1 MMTQEEYVRDAIGLL
16 SQLIATPST
25 SRNEKDAADIMEKAL
40 RNYGFTPHREANN
53 VWVISPH
60 FDEQKPTLLLNAHI
74 DTVKP
79 VDSWRRDP
87 FAPTI
92 EGDTLYGLGSN
103 DCGGGLC
110 SLLQTF
116 RMLTEKTQNYN
127 LIYLASAEEEV
138 SGKDGIS
145 RALPLLPKIDL
156 AIVGEPTGM
165 QPAVAEKGLMVLD
178 VIAHGKSGHA
188 ARNEGVNA
196 IYEALDDM
204 RWIRDYKFEKVSP
217 FLGSTK
223 MTLTVVN
230 AGTQHNV
237 IPDTCTMLVD
247 IRTNEFYD
255 NEELYHFICQHL
267 KSEVKAHSFRLK
279 SSRIDPEHPLYKVC
293 RFVERKIKYA
303 DKSNNFNLAE
313 KFIELTRPPYGLFQS
328 YAGMGMLAFAMRP
341 YVNKIF
347 DLNGKPREVQHM
359 VEDVVEVFKSWEDG
373 KISQKVT
380 FRFETPEEGKISKAF
395 IRVFNLTR
403 FKDISEI
410 SSLKNARWVMT
421 HSFVPEKKYPLW
433 SLKFVS
439 DDVAKPEVKKLVENI
454 NTICV
459 EVGSSNPNLLS
470 ETADGIKLYEFEL
483 KNLINDADN
492 FRKGFLAFLQTEE
505 SVKLNESEFDD
516 AVHYI
521 STHQQA
527 EVGTWNESEVL
538 NALLKWRVSTMPS
551 VPPTPH
557 DHPLPPVPPVTP
569 PPTPFAGQKRQKA
582 LDKVDQI
589 SDVYQAK
596 NLLHRIVDLGYE
608 TILDTILNN

>member
-40 RNYGFTPHREANN
+40 HNYGFTPHREANN
-53 VWVISPH
+53 VWVIAPH

-79 VDSWRRDP
+79 VDSWKRDP

-110 SLLQTF
+110 SLLQIF
-116 RMLTEKTQNYN
+116 RMLTEKPQNYN

-204 RWIRDYKFEKVSP
+204 RWIRDYKFKKVSP
-217 FLGSTK
+217 FLGPTK

-237 IPDTCTMLVD
+237 IPDKCTMLVD

-255 NEELYHFICQHL
+255 NEEVYHFICQHL
-267 KSEVKAHSFRLK
+267 KSKVKAHSFRLK
-279 SSRIDPEHPLYKVC
+279 SSRIDPEHPL
-293 RFVERKIKYA
+293 IKKCVA
-303 DKSNNFNLAE
+303 
-313 KFIELTRPPYGLFQS
+313 
-328 YAGMGMLAFAMRP
+328 MGM
-341 YVNKIF
+341 
-347 DLNGKPREVQHM
+347 KPFGSPTLSDQALM
-359 VEDVVEVFKSWEDG
+359 PFSSFKLGPGESSRSHSADE
-373 KISQKVT
+373 
-380 FRFETPEEGKISKAF
+380 F
-395 IRVFNLTR
+395 IR
-403 FKDISEI
+403 ISEI
-410 SSLKNARWVMT
+410 ADAIA
-421 HSFVPEKKYPLW
+421 KY
-433 SLKFVS
+433 K
-439 DDVAKPEVKKLVENI
+439 E
-454 NTICV
+454 
-459 EVGSSNPNLLS
+459 LL
-470 ETADGIKLYEFEL
+470 DGAAI
-483 KNLINDADN
+483 
-492 FRKGFLAFLQTEE
+492 
-505 SVKLNESEFDD
+505 
-516 AVHYI
+516 
-521 STHQQA
+521 
-527 EVGTWNESEVL
+527 
-538 NALLKWRVSTMPS
+538 
-551 VPPTPH
+551 
-557 DHPLPPVPPVTP
+557 
-569 PPTPFAGQKRQKA
+569 
-582 LDKVDQI
+582 
-589 SDVYQAK
+589 
-596 NLLHRIVDLGYE
+596 
-608 TILDTILNN
+608 